1 MIRVNKKVKR
11 PDGTFILSRRH
22 DEPLPSSLKSIVE
35 YNSISLR
42 FLNQEST

>member
-11 PDGTFILSRRH
+11 PDGTFILSRSTTN
-22 DEPLPSSLKSIVE
+22 PSSSSKSIVE